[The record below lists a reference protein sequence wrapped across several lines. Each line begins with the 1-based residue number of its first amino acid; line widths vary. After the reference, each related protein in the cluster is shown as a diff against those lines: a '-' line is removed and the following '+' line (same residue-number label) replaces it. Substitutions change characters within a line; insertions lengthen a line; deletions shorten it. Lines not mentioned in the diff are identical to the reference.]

1 MAYDFILVEK
11 EDGVAILTL
20 NRPEKL
26 NAMNRQLNLELQDA
40 VRAMNADDEVGCIVI
55 TGAGEKAFSAGGDIH
70 EQRERDKETDQESR
84 REQDE
89 RRSRGTYEISASLKP
104 VIGMMNGLAYGGAA
118 VLSSSLDIRI
128 GCERSSFRF
137 LAAAYGRINSTWTL
151 PNQVGWPIAKELLF
165 TGRVV
170 EAEEAHRIGLLNHLV
185 PAAELREK
193 TMEVGRAI
201 ANNRRESVMG
211 IKELL
216 LLHQGCNLEQQWAN
230 ERDFTTHRVQ
240 GYNAEQAFPEF
251 IARKGREVPPERQ
264 TTGETALFMNGM
276 VRVVLDEIVDAQSE
290 HPGQTLFLQPY
301 AGRTIKMLRDN
312 VPSPE
317 APVTLYSS
325 TGDDMTKV
333 AYTGEVVGWEDKTTM
348 NASRQE
354 EVIAVMR
361 RYQPKYQGPF
371 NDPELYN
378 NSGADGKT
386 SPNLLHI
393 RNLVRVALPFS
404 VTHLIKVS
412 DGMPLATNRA
422 RGGGWSYVHKLV

>member
-1 MAYDFILVEK
+1 MAYDFILTEK

-26 NAMNRQLNLELQDA
+26 NAMNRQLNRELQEA
-40 VRAMNADDEVGCIVI
+40 VRAMNADAEVGCIVI
-55 TGAGEKAFSAGGDIH
+55 TGAGERAFSAGGDIH
-70 EQRERDKETDQESR
+70 EQRERDQETDQESR

-170 EAEEAHRIGLLNHLV
+170 DAEEAHRIGLLNHLV
-185 PAAELREK
+185 PAAELRAK

-201 ANNRRESVMG
+201 AGNRRESVMG

-230 ERDFTTHRVQ
+230 ERDFTTHRVR

-251 IARKGREVPPERQ
+251 IARKGREIRPERQ
-264 TTGETALFMNGM
+264 ATGETALFMNGIF
-276 VRVVLDEIVDAQSE
+276 RVVLDEVADAQAQ
-290 HPGQTLFLQPY
+290 HPGQILFLQPY
-301 AGRTIKMLRDN
+301 AGRPIKILRDN
-312 VPSPE
+312 IPSPE
-317 APVTLYSS
+317 APVTLYAS
-325 TGDDMTKV
+325 TSDDMTKV

-348 NASRQE
+348 NAARRE

-361 RYQPKYQGPF
+361 QYQPKYQGPF

-378 NSGADGKT
+378 LGADGKT

-393 RNLVRVALPFS
+393 RNLVKVDPPFS
-404 VTHLIKVS
+404 VTQLIKDS
-412 DGMPLATNRA
+412 DGFPLAANRS
-422 RGGGWSYVHKLV
+422 RGGGWSYVHKPV